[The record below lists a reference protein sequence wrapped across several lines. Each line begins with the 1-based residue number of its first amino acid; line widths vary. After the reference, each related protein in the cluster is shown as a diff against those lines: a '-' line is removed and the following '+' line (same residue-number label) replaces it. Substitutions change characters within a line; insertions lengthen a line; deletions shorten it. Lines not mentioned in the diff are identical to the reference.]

1 MKLTPEQYQQ
11 ILNLMTDKT
20 IDLSFIREA
29 EVEDIIHYA
38 KENHP
43 RIWDNLDAETKENF
57 ENLLKYKFR
66 GLN

>member
-11 ILNLMTDKT
+11 IMNSVSDKNV
-20 IDLSFIREA
+20 DLSFIREA

-43 RIWDNLDAETKENF
+43 QIWDNLDDEDKENF
-57 ENLLKYKFR
+57 ENLLKNKFR